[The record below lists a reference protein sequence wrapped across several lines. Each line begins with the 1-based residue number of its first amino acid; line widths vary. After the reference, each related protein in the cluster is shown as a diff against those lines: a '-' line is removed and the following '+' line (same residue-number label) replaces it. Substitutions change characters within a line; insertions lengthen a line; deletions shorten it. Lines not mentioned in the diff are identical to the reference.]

1 MGTSA
6 VFLTLSGHE
15 GSPAIDVFENIFF
28 FATIGIFGLNTLT
41 LTIQAI
47 LYPKQALRTLVNPAK
62 SVFVPLFVLSFANII
77 IGVIHYWHLDGTS
90 AYILLWIYVGLAVL
104 ICLPL
109 LVVWFNQPH
118 DLYQFTPAS
127 AFLASSIWL
136 YSDGFVTD
144 TLLIDLSNDA
154 CGSGS
159 LQRAGRHGLQRIKV
173 HRCPVGWLLLSRLGI
188 LHDFLLH
195 LHIHF
200 TNLLGG
206 ALIVCG
212 PPGFTALAIIQ
223 LGDRARSILPAH
235 NLITVNSG
243 EIWYAGSVMGGLMLF
258 GLAVFLFVFGAF
270 PFWFKTNKRL
280 HDILGCWALTFP
292 NVGWILT
299 LRVLGNLFDIDGF
312 KILHLVCCFILA
324 VVWLILFVLT
334 CVAFYKGF
342 IFNSEDEDVIKDSF
356 YSLREK
362 RRKRRR
368 YSHMAAQTVT
378 PMRTPGGTPP
388 TTPGDTPSSTP
399 RTTPPATP
407 LATTPRATSPSTPPP
422 PIPPPQTIPSE
433 DIV

>member
-1 MGTSA
+1 MDVASWMGTSA

-127 AFLASSIWL
+127 AFLAN
-136 YSDGFVTD
+136 
-144 TLLIDLSNDA
+144 LSNAYNVLDVMDYNESRSI
-154 CGSGS
+154 GVLLVGYFF
-159 LQRAGRHGLQRIKV
+159 QGLGFFMTFFYICIYILRI
-173 HRCPVGWLLLSRLGI
+173 
-188 LHDFLLH
+188 FLV
-195 LHIHF
+195 
-200 TNLLGG
+200 GG